1 MNFPKFTKVV
11 AIESER
17 CSITYS
23 EDGPVASGIDIKLID
38 LLAQALNFQYTVH
51 VPTDGGGYGAPNKNG
66 TWVGVSGMLAR
77 GEVDLSAIYSP
88 VLEEK
93 LKILDY
99 STPYSTLEKTF
110 ATTLPKH
117 VSENLV
123 FLLPFQLE
131 LWIAILI
138 LFAIVPNTLRQLL
151 FQRLE
156 ETRFHFSCRK
166 TSEKQ
171 TEQTSYR
178 IFHGSWLLVKMI
190 LCFSYTAVILSFLTV
205 QPMQKGVKNIHELAN
220 AVENEN
226 FEFYAVK
233 GSVTVDNMISSESED
248 LRKIGLANKRYGWK
262 GVIHG
267 SGEKIEERTAIEG
280 ARTTNHIVYGKSPF
294 SSVLIADDAFGI
306 WSASVMMRKDFCCK
320 KEIDTVILRISNGGL
335 Y

>member
-1 MNFPKFTKVV
+1 MNFPKFIKVV
-11 AIESER
+11 ATESER

-23 EDGPVASGIDIKLID
+23 EDGPVASGVDIKLID

-51 VPTDGGGYGAPNKNG
+51 VPTDGGGYGAPNKKMVPG
-66 TWVGVSGMLAR
+66 
-77 GEVDLSAIYSP
+77 
-88 VLEEK
+88 
-93 LKILDY
+93 
-99 STPYSTLEKTF
+99 TPYSTLEKTF

-117 VSENLV
+117 VSKNLV

-138 LFAIVPNTLRQLL
+138 LFAIVPNTLRQIL

-156 ETRFHFSCRK
+156 ETRFHFSCKK

-178 IFHGSWLLVKMI
+178 IFHGSWLLVKMV

-262 GVIHG
+262 
-267 SGEKIEERTAIEG
+267 E
-280 ARTTNHIVYGKSPF
+280 
-294 SSVLIADDAFGI
+294 
-306 WSASVMMRKDFCCK
+306 
-320 KEIDTVILRISNGGL
+320 
-335 Y
+335 